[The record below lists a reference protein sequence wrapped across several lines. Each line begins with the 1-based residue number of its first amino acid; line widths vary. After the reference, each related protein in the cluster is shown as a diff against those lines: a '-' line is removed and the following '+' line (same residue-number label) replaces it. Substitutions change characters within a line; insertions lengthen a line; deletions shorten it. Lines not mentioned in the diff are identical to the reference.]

1 MKSATEVLIG
11 ELAQMLTEILNL
23 RDFSSQVLREDCYQW
38 QWRSRSLC
46 TTECNALLGK
56 KMV

>member
-23 RDFSSQVLREDCYQW
+23 RDFSSLVLRED
-38 QWRSRSLC
+38 
-46 TTECNALLGK
+46 
-56 KMV
+56 